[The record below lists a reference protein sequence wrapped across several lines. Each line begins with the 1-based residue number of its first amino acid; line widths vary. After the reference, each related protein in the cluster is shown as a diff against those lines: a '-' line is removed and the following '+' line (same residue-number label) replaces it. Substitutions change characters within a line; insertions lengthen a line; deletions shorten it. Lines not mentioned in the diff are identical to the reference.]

1 MPLPPDPPPPLLR
14 LDDPALDLPTAL
26 DTLPEEHFQR
36 GLIPVELEKGVPAWL
51 MITLDCLQRVLK
63 DEQRYARDPRAWHDL
78 WNGTIP
84 ATSPLQALYPPRKNA
99 LSVDGTE
106 HTRLREAVTG
116 ALEDVALSRV
126 PHQVS
131 ETADVVIDGFCTRGE
146 ADVVSEY
153 ASVLPLLV
161 LCRLFGMDQSA
172 GLRVGM
178 AMQRLWDGQADAGHA
193 HHQLQDLLI
202 GHAAHRRAHPG
213 RDITTGMI
221 TRGLDDEEIRDQLA
235 LIMAAAH
242 DPIAHTVTNTLADLL
257 QTSRLHMVGS
267 TWLIS
272 ETLNHGIWHHP
283 PLETLVGRFPTVDGL
298 ELGGYRLRRGD
309 CLVMGFGA
317 AQRHQLRTT
326 PPGPS
331 NRAYPVFGMGP
342 HGCPRLGRDIALST
356 AQTGVE
362 RLQQRLPDLR
372 LSQEPAQRRASTVI
386 AGRRA
391 LPVTFTPARPLT
403 APAATHQENPWNPS
417 PAPRRASASNSTTP
431 PPTRSVFAKLARWLR
446 SS

>member
-1 MPLPPDPPPPLLR
+1 MPPAPEPPPPPPLLR

-26 DTLPEEHFQR
+26 DRLDGEHFER
-36 GLIPVELEKGVPAWL
+36 GLVPVELEKGVPAWL
-51 MITLDCLQRVLK
+51 MISLPVLHRVLK
-63 DEQRYARDPRAWHDL
+63 DERSFARDPRAWRDL

-84 ATSPLQALYPPRKNA
+84 QASPLQALYPPRKNA
-99 LSVDGTE
+99 LSVDGAE
-106 HTRLREAVTG
+106 HERLRTALTG
-116 ALEDVALSRV
+116 ALQEVSLALLPARIR
-126 PHQVS
+126 
-131 ETADVVIDGFCTRGE
+131 EIADVVIDGFCTRGR

-161 LCRLFGMDQSA
+161 LCRLFGMDQPA

-178 AMQRLWDGQADAGHA
+178 AMQRLWDGEADAGHA

-213 RDITTGMI
+213 RDITSGMVA
-221 TRGLDDEEIRDQLA
+221 RGLEDAEIRDQLA

-242 DPIAHTVTNTLADLL
+242 DPIAHALANTLADLL

-272 ETLNHGIWHHP
+272 ETLNQGVWRHP
-283 PLETLVGRFPTVDGL
+283 PLETLVGRFPTADGL
-298 ELGGYRLRRGD
+298 EVGGYRLRRGD
-309 CLVMGFGA
+309 CLIMGFGA
-317 AQRHQLRTT
+317 AQRHQLRTA
-326 PPGPS
+326 PPEPS

-342 HGCPRLGRDIALST
+342 HGCPQLGRDIALAI

-372 LSQEPAQRRASTVI
+372 LDQDDAPRRASTVI
-386 AGRRA
+386 AGRRS
-391 LPVTFTPARPLT
+391 LPLTFTPARPLT
-403 APAATHQENPWNPS
+403 QEDPWNPS

-431 PPTRSVFAKLARWLR
+431 PPTPGVFERLARWLR